1 MADYT
6 KITQLL
12 DAKLAAITGLPSV
25 VQYENT
31 TIALPNTGLALE
43 VNILPSESVYNDIG
57 IDAKPVESG
66 IYQVTVISK
75 LNIGRAASLAFAQK
89 LRDYFT
95 RGLYLTKD
103 LVTVR
108 ILKTV
113 IHPASVTDINYK
125 IPVSVYYL
133 SYS

>member
-12 DAKLAAITGLPSV
+12 DTKLAAITGLPSV

-31 TIALPNTGLALE
+31 TVTLPNTGLTLE

-57 IDAKPVESG
+57 VDAKPVESG
-66 IYQVTVISK
+66 IYQITVISK
-75 LNIGRAASLAFAQK
+75 SNIGRATSLAFAQK

-108 ILKTV
+108 ILKAV
-113 IHPASVTDINYK
+113 IHPAVVTDTNYK